1 VKIAGQSRMF
11 GDFSGI
17 IHQKEK
23 NTWGGEGF
31 RGHVEKMVSQ
41 IWAGHVRYVFG
52 SPEEDDVQQA
62 VDCP

>member
-1 VKIAGQSRMF
+1 MF

-23 NTWGGEGF
+23 NPWGGEGF
-31 RGHVEKMVSQ
+31 RGHVEKTVSQ
-41 IWAGHVRYVFG
+41 IWAGHVCYVFG

-62 VDCP
+62 VDCS